1 MTQLTRKDLDEA
13 LEKHQASTEKL
24 FDAKLAPVTKALEA
38 HQKTLYGIT
47 GSNGLVGS
55 VKVLKWG
62 YGLFTLGLGILIHKI
77 FIL

>member
-13 LEKHQASTEKL
+13 SEKHQATIEKL
-24 FDAKLAPVTKALEA
+24 FDAKLAPVVKTLEA
-38 HQKTLYGIT
+38 HQRTLHGRT
-47 GSNGLVGS
+47 GSNGLAGS

-62 YGLFTLGLGILIHKI
+62 YGLLTMGLGVLIHKV